1 MIVTQPTLETL
12 LLNNVLDLRF
22 TRRIPVADKSPTRR
36 MICTKSFELLNS
48 TNGKI
53 VLNYVPPK
61 RGKQLNE
68 AITNTCIVWDVLM
81 QNYRV
86 VSADQVD
93 VLREI
98 PANDEFWD
106 IFNTEIY
113 PMTTEQKIN
122 FMNS

>member
-1 MIVTQPTLETL
+1 MIVTQQTLETL

-22 TRRIPVADKSPTRR
+22 TRKIPVAGKPATRR

-61 RGKQLNE
+61 HGKQLDE
-68 AITNTCIVWDVLM
+68 AITNTCVVWDILM

-93 VLREI
+93 VLREM
-98 PANDEFWD
+98 PANDEFWKT
-106 IFNTEIY
+106 FNNEIY
-113 PMTTEQKIN
+113 PMSTEQKIN